1 MASQRFVDWN
11 AAWIMGRISNMST
24 LGKDVVMKDATGL
37 TSAQDMRRGNYR
49 HGFFVVEET
58 TEECEGKQWGLKE
71 FMFH

>member
-24 LGKDVVMKDATGL
+24 FGKDVVMKDATGL

-49 HGFFVVEET
+49 HAFLLWKKPPKSVKVNNGV
-58 TEECEGKQWGLKE
+58 
-71 FMFH
+71 

>member
-1 MASQRFVDWN
+1 MAFQGFVDWN

-37 TSAQDMRRGNYR
+37 TSAQDMRTGNYR
-49 HGFFVVEET
+49 HFFVEET

>member
-37 TSAQDMRRGNYR
+37 TSAQEMRTGNYR
-49 HGFFVVEET
+49 HVF
-58 TEECEGKQWGLKE
+58 L
-71 FMFH
+71 